1 MRRAFQVSAWILA
14 SVATLAML
22 SAVMLLVAGNTASG
36 RAMIER
42 ITYRLTAGT
51 VKLSGLGGS
60 FPADLTLAELQLI
73 DKRGVWLTADRISVH
88 WSPWALLER
97 RIAVQTLQ
105 VGRLDMERTPQT
117 EKSSGS
123 PYVPHI
129 DVAQFS
135 IDVLQLGEELAGRPA
150 TLSVRGGGRLRSL
163 EDAEADVVAHRTD
176 SDGEYTLHLRF
187 DSSRM
192 DGTLAVHEPASGPLE
207 NILQLPGLGALAANL
222 SINGPRNAER
232 INLTL
237 SAGDLSARAEGSVDL
252 RRGSADLDYSLEA
265 PAVSPRSDLHWQSIG
280 LKGRWHGTFTDPT
293 ADGHLQVDK
302 LELPGGAYV
311 AALSADLTAA
321 NGVIS
326 VHGVIDGLR
335 IPGPQASL
343 FERDPLKID
352 ASWKVSEAT
361 RPLVVAV
368 THRLFSLKAQ
378 AVTAGRQSAT
388 LDLHLPNVAPF
399 AALAG
404 QDVKGDAALKAQ
416 IDRRSSDIGL
426 TLDGNAGISGG
437 SADWIGIVGN
447 HVGVSLSGALSDAS
461 IALERLQFAGR
472 AWRLSASGT
481 ATRPGAAGA
490 TAAQTQAGVKDYIKD
505 LKARWDLHISDL
517 GIVGSEFGGN
527 LQASGQV
534 SGVLTSL
541 AADATVKSS
550 LSIRG
555 SPLGAVSAELHARGV
570 PTAPNATVRAQGTLD
585 GSPLEL
591 AASLER
597 GARGGLRVSIQR
609 GVWKSARLEGELA
622 MESGIADTHG
632 QIRLQVSQLT
642 DFESLLRT
650 NLRGSLDGNVSLS
663 PKAGHTHAQ
672 FQLDGRDLAA
682 GPFSGTLHLTGEGAT
697 DAVTVQLNVQSPD
710 VAGSPADMSANAL
723 IDFNAQEF
731 RVVGAAADYRGQKFR
746 LLAPARLSYKS
757 GFTIDQLKLGAQD
770 AVLRIDGELA
780 PSLEL
785 RASLQH
791 VNPKLIN
798 VFLPDVVSEG
808 TIEGQAHLQGSL
820 SAPTGHIGVTAHG
833 VRFASDG
840 ALGLPALNLDA
851 GADLAGDTATIDAR
865 LNAGTAP
872 LITVSG
878 RVPLNAQ
885 GAYDLKMIGKLD
897 IGVVNPLFEARGM
910 HEAGQLVVDATL
922 GGNLAQ
928 PQIRGTITLS
938 KGNLRDYA
946 RGLNLSD
953 INAEVF
959 GNEGTLQIKSFK
971 ATAASGSFNMT
982 GSIGALQPGIPV
994 DLKITANNAQPITSN
1009 LITANLDAD
1018 IHVSGTARQKLA
1030 VAGKIHLNRALIGIP
1045 DSLPPDVAVLD
1056 VRRRGR
1062 HAQVPEGH
1070 LEIGLDI
1077 AIQAPR
1083 QILVQG
1089 RGLDAELGG
1098 DLHIGGTT
1106 DAPLVSGGFDLQ
1118 RGSFT
1123 VASTKL
1129 ILTPPGRL
1137 SFDGTGLRNT
1147 IDPTLDF
1154 STAQTTVASATV
1166 MLQIRGYASSPKF
1179 EFISTP
1185 QGMPQD
1191 EIMAL
1196 LLFGKPASQL
1206 SALEVAQIGAALA
1219 TLSGVGGTGSNPLV
1233 RLQKSLGLDRLSV
1246 ASNTTTSATGT
1257 PENSG
1262 AAVQAGRYISK
1273 RIYVEG
1279 KQSTTGQ
1286 SQVEVDVDLTKHL
1299 KLQTRLGNGSA
1310 IQGTTPEND
1319 PGSSIGLSYQ
1329 FEY

>member
-1 MRRAFQVSAWILA
+1 MRRAIKVSASILA
-14 SVATLAML
+14 SAATLAIL
-22 SAVMLLVAGNTASG
+22 LAVFVLVAGNTTSG

-42 ITYRLTAGT
+42 VTYRLTAGH

-60 FPADLTLAELQLI
+60 FPAHLTLAELQLI
-73 DKRGVWLTADRISVH
+73 DGRGVWLTADRILLH

-105 VGRLDMERTPQT
+105 VGRLDMERTPQS

-123 PYVPHI
+123 PSVPHI

-187 DSSRM
+187 DPSRM

-252 RRGSADLDYSLEA
+252 RKGSADLDYSLEA
-265 PAVSPRSDLHWQSIG
+265 PAVSPRPDLRWQSIA

-302 LELPGGAYV
+302 LQLPGGTYV
-311 AALSADLTAA
+311 AALRADLSASDGA
-321 NGVIS
+321 ISAQGV
-326 VHGVIDGLR
+326 VDGLR

-343 FERDPLKID
+343 FEKDPLKID
-352 ASWKVSEAT
+352 ASLKVNEAS
-361 RPLVVAV
+361 RPLVVAA
-368 THRLFSLKAQ
+368 THRLFTLKAQ
-378 AVTAGRQSAT
+378 AITEGRQSVT
-388 LDLHLPNVAPF
+388 LDLRLPNVTPF

-404 QDVKGDAALKAQ
+404 QDVRGDATIKAQ

-426 TLDGNAGISGG
+426 TLNGDAGISGSG
-437 SADWIGIVGN
+437 AAWIGVLGN
-447 HVGVSLSGALSDAS
+447 HVSLSLSGALSDGS
-461 IALERLQFAGR
+461 IALDRLQLAGR
-472 AWRLSASGT
+472 AWTLSASGT
-481 ATRPGAAGA
+481 AARPGAAGA
-490 TAAQTQAGVKDYIKD
+490 TSAQTRAGALDFIKE

-534 SGVLTSL
+534 SGVPTAL
-541 AADATVKSS
+541 AADATVKSTV
-550 LSIRG
+550 SIRG
-555 SPLGAVSAELHARGV
+555 SPLGAVSAELHARGL
-570 PTAPNATVRAQGTLD
+570 PTAPSATVHAQGTLD

-597 GARGGLRVSIQR
+597 GARSGLRANIQR
-609 GVWKSARLEGELA
+609 AAWKSAQLEGEFA
-622 MESGIADTHG
+622 MESSIADTRG
-632 QIRLQVSQLT
+632 QLRLKVGQLT
-642 DFESLLRT
+642 DFENLLRT
-650 NLRGSLDGNVSLS
+650 NLQGSLDGNVSFT

-682 GPFSGTLHLTGEGAT
+682 GQFSGTLHLTGEGAT
-697 DAVTVQLNVQSPD
+697 DAVNVQLNVQSPE
-710 VAGSPADMSANAL
+710 VAGAPANVSANAL
-723 IDFNAQEF
+723 IDLDAQEF
-731 RVVGAAADYRGQKFR
+731 RVVGAVADYRGQKFR
-746 LLAPARLSYKS
+746 LLAPARFSYKS

-770 AVLRIDGELA
+770 AVLRIDGALA
-780 PSLEL
+780 PSLDM

-791 VNPKLIN
+791 VDPKLIN

-808 TIEGQAHLQGSL
+808 TIEGQAHVQGSF

-833 VRFASDG
+833 MRFASDE

-865 LNAGTAP
+865 MNAGTTP
-872 LITVSG
+872 LLTVSG
-878 RVPLNAQ
+878 RAPLNAQ
-885 GAYDLKMIGKLD
+885 GAYDLKMIGKFD
-897 IGVVNPLFEARGM
+897 VGVVNPLFEARGM
-910 HEAGQLVVDATL
+910 HAAGQLVVDATL

-959 GNEGTLQIKSFK
+959 GNEGTLQIKSFN

-994 DLKITANNAQPITSN
+994 DLKITAKNAQPITSN

-1030 VAGKIHLNRALIGIP
+1030 VAGKIRINRAVIGIP

-1056 VRRRGR
+1056 VRRRGKR
-1062 HAQVPEGH
+1062 AQVPEGH
-1070 LEIGLDI
+1070 LEIGLDVT
-1077 AIQAPR
+1077 IQAPR

-1098 DLHIGGTT
+1098 GLRIGGTT

-1123 VASTKL
+1123 ISSTKL
-1129 ILTPPGRL
+1129 VLTPPGRL
-1137 SFDGTGLRNT
+1137 SFDGTGLKST

-1154 STAQTTVASATV
+1154 STAQTTVGNATV
-1166 MLQIRGYASSPKF
+1166 MLQIRGYASSPRF

-1206 SALEVAQIGAALA
+1206 SALEVAQIGGSARHLERRRRCRLQSAHQA
-1219 TLSGVGGTGSNPLV
+1219 PEDSGAGSPVGGRGH
-1233 RLQKSLGLDRLSV
+1233 
-1246 ASNTTTSATGT
+1246 
-1257 PENSG
+1257 
-1262 AAVQAGRYISK
+1262 
-1273 RIYVEG
+1273 
-1279 KQSTTGQ
+1279 
-1286 SQVEVDVDLTKHL
+1286 KHL
-1299 KLQTRLGNGSA
+1299 GDRHPRELGRRRPGRSLYLQTGLRRR
-1310 IQGTTPEND
+1310 QTEHDGTESGGGRCRSDQAPQAAD
-1319 PGSSIGLSYQ
+1319 PAR
-1329 FEY
+1329 